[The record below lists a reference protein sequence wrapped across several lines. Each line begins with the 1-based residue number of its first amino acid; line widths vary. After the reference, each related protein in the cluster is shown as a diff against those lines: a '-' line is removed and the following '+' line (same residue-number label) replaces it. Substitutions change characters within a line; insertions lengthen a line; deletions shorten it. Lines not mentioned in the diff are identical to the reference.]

1 MRRFH
6 FSLERV
12 RNFQM
17 QKVSLAEIRCSE
29 CRARYDR
36 ALSELQ
42 NISAA
47 LEEAS
52 RELRA
57 KSGDVQAILSQRNLV
72 DRLWKRKGEALQA
85 AAGLEKE
92 LREALDEL
100 TAAKTRLEGYE
111 TLRESEKKE
120 FAELN
125 EKAATNE
132 LMDGLLSRQWLE
144 RNET

>member
-1 MRRFH
+1 
-6 FSLERV
+6 
-12 RNFQM
+12 M

-29 CRARYDR
+29 CRSRYDR
-36 ALSELQ
+36 AFSELQ
-42 NISAA
+42 NISTA

-57 KSGDVQAILSQRNLV
+57 KAGDIQAILSQRNLV
-72 DRLWKRKGEALQA
+72 DRLWKRKSEALQIT
-85 AAGLEKE
+85 AGLEKE

-100 TAAKTRLEGYE
+100 TAAKTGLEGYE
-111 TLRESEKKE
+111 TLREAEKKE

-144 RNET
+144 RNGT